1 VSAKDLANVRFLAPA
16 GTRRGPTLVP
26 PPTPSVVQDLQAT
39 VRLRLKDG
47 GRIEVGTFDL
57 EAAKNRAR
65 ALMAEL
71 QDGSEWPYLSGRYV
85 CPGAVVSIDV
95 ELETF

>member
-26 PPTPSVVQDLQAT
+26 PPTPSAVQELQAT
-39 VRLRLKDG
+39 VRLRLQDG

-57 EAAKNRAR
+57 EVAKDRAR
-65 ALMAEL
+65 TLMAEL